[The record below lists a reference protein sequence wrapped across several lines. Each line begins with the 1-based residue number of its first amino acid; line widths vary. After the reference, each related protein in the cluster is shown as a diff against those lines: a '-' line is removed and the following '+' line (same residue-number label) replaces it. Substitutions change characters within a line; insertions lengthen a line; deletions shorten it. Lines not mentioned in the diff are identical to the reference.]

1 MKERPSPHTLP
12 EEKDDG
18 KGFERFEEFT
28 RRIVA
33 VPKSEISEKRKPKR
47 KRR

>member
-1 MKERPSPHTLP
+1 MKKEPPRPLP
-12 EEKDDG
+12 QEKDDG

-33 VPKSEISEKRKPKR
+33 VPKSEIAEKPKPKR

>member
-1 MKERPSPHTLP
+1 MKKEQPRPLP

-18 KGFERFEEFT
+18 KGFERFREFT

-33 VPKSEISEKRKPKR
+33 VPKSEIPEKRKPKR
-47 KRR
+47 KRG

>member
-1 MKERPSPHTLP
+1 MKERPKPLP

-33 VPKSEISEKRKPKR
+33 VPKSELRKDSRKTKRKDE
-47 KRR
+47 